1 MKQKIKINENQ
12 RFILIFKMLFVK
24 NKIFSLGTCIL
35 RLIRYLEKCWQVLKI
50 VFIYFTYIRKSNKF
64 KNNQLNKRKV
74 LYYILVLGESGR
86 SFRTCAQS
94 QL

>member
-1 MKQKIKINENQ
+1 MKHKIKINENQ

-35 RLIRYLEKCWQVLKI
+35 PLIKYLEKYWQVLKI
-50 VFIYFTYIRKSNKF
+50 VFIYSTYIRKSKKVKKNK
-64 KNNQLNKRKV
+64 LNKRKV

-86 SFRTCAQS
+86 SFRICAQS